1 MALQLR
7 SDDSPA
13 AVTPTPATPR
23 RGGSAR
29 IRPRSFHRG
38 DIVVLGGAAASSFAL
53 VWLVY
58 TEVLGLQGV
67 FGFAAWWYA
76 SFLVT
81 YGLAVRELRGWLLA
95 KDAVMT
101 VVIASASLAMLVPLL
116 MIISYVLYQG
126 VHLIAIHFFVSSA
139 ASCGPLDPTSCGGV
153 GHAIIGTLEQ
163 VGLAVV
169 IAVPL
174 AVLCAVFLNE
184 IRGPMQRP
192 VQLVIDAMSGV
203 PSIVAGLF
211 ILAVWVIGLHRG
223 YSGFAGSLGL
233 SILMLP
239 TVTRTSLEVLRPVPD
254 GLREGAL
261 ALGAS
266 EWRTVWSVVLPTARS
281 GLITAV
287 ILGVARSVG
296 ETAPLIVTVFG
307 SSDFNFNPFSGPQS
321 ALPLYVY
328 QYIRFNPKTSSPE
341 LAWGGA
347 VVLTFLVLAL
357 FTAARVAG
365 VVLSVESRER
375 RAAKRSRRRAA
386 IALGDNA

>member
-1 MALQLR
+1 MALQVR
-7 SDDSPA
+7 ADA
-13 AVTPTPATPR
+13 ATASTPELPR
-23 RGGSAR
+23 RGGGAR

-38 DIVVLGGAAASSFAL
+38 DAIVLGGAAASSFAL

-67 FGFAAWWYA
+67 FGFGVWWYA
-76 SFLVT
+76 AFLVM
-81 YGLAVRELRGWLLA
+81 YGFAVRELRGWLLA

-101 VVIASASLAMLVPLL
+101 VVIGTASVAMLVPLL

-126 VHLIAIHFFVSSA
+126 VHLISGHFLVSTV
-139 ASCGPLDPTSCGGV
+139 ASCGPLDPPSCGGV
-153 GHAIIGTLEQ
+153 GHAIVGTLEQ

-184 IRGPMQRP
+184 VRGPLIRP

-211 ILAVWVIGLHRG
+211 IFAVWVVGLHRG
-223 YSGFAGSLGL
+223 FSGFAGSLAL

-296 ETAPLIVTVFG
+296 ETAPLIVTTFG
-307 SSDFNFNPFSGPQS
+307 SSALNANPFSGPQE
-321 ALPLYVY
+321 ALPLFVY
-328 QYIRFNPKTSSPE
+328 SYITFNPKTSSPQ
-341 LAWGGA
+341 LAWGAA
-347 VVLTFLVLAL
+347 VGLTCLVLAL

-386 IALGDNA
+386 IAAGDNA